1 MSFSQGHGRFRVGCR
16 ATLPLSAQGGAGPSA
31 YEMRAPASKRES
43 DVVVAQCLMIL
54 LNSGSLGISAGVR
67 SEQNWAGLQIG
78 RPVLLLCGACPAA
91 AETLA
96 H

>member
-1 MSFSQGHGRFRVGCR
+1 
-16 ATLPLSAQGGAGPSA
+16 
-31 YEMRAPASKRES
+31 MRAPASKRES
-43 DVVVAQCLMIL
+43 DVVVAQCLIL
-54 LNSGSLGISAGVR
+54 LNSESLGISARVR

-78 RPVLLLCGACPAA
+78 RPVLVLCGACPAA